1 MYDLNGGTDDK
12 FSYDDAHIKRVVRKH
27 IFGVSDQVIHKQPH
41 MLRCLDLGCRG
52 IVSFM

>member
-1 MYDLNGGTDDK
+1 MYDLDGSTDDK
-12 FSYDDAHIKRVVRKH
+12 FSYNDAHLKCVVRKH
-27 IFGVSDQVIHKQPH
+27 IFGVSNQVIHKQLH